1 MTYRETQFC
10 ESSGLGWL
18 RSSDGA
24 YHNETVTIRQK
35 DAVLERPLSKDVL
48 SASSNHLALEAKGNK
63 ETGVP

>member
-35 DAVLERPLSKDVL
+35 DAVLERPFRK
-48 SASSNHLALEAKGNK
+48 A
-63 ETGVP
+63 TGVASGPSLS